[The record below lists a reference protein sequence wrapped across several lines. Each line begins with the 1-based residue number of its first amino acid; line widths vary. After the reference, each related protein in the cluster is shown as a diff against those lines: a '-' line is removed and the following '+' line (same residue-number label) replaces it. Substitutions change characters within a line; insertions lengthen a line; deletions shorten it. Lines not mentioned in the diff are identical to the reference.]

1 MRLYLFF
8 ILFFL
13 FSCSSNVKQVY
24 ICGDHP
30 CADKKE
36 MNDYFDNNISVEV
49 YTIDPNE
56 EKKKLNLVKLNLDQ
70 TISEEE
76 KKDKD
81 LLINKKKE
89 NIEKKIEERKKIAK
103 LKLKKVK
110 KEKKAKKNIKVKE
123 VIKKKQINLKN
134 NKKPTLAVVRI
145 CKNIQE
151 CDISEISKLIMDK
164 GKNKP
169 FPDIAVE

>member
-81 LLINKKKE
+81 LLINKKFE
-89 NIEKKIEERKKIAK
+89 SKKW
-103 LKLKKVK
+103 VK
-110 KEKKAKKNIKVKE
+110 KHHSIASVSKHLYKYYKEKLWIK
-123 VIKKKQINLKN
+123 
-134 NKKPTLAVVRI
+134 
-145 CKNIQE
+145 
-151 CDISEISKLIMDK
+151 
-164 GKNKP
+164 
-169 FPDIAVE
+169 

>member
-1 MRLYLFF
+1 M
-8 ILFFL
+8 
-13 FSCSSNVKQVY
+13 
-24 ICGDHP
+24 
-30 CADKKE
+30 
-36 MNDYFDNNISVEV
+36 
-49 YTIDPNE
+49 
-56 EKKKLNLVKLNLDQ
+56 
-70 TISEEE
+70 
-76 KKDKD
+76 
-81 LLINKKKE
+81 
-89 NIEKKIEERKKIAK
+89 
-103 LKLKKVK
+103 KLKKVK